1 VVGRKVGDCGFAA
14 RRRGGDGVRPLPN
27 PEVRGHRQG
36 VDGTEAFA
44 RREATPIPL
53 ALPPERLEK
62 ASQATA
68 TALDG
73 PGVAQRVVERLNLP
87 KESTG
92 ELLKNMSA
100 EQEPDV
106 PVIDVTYT
114 DTNPM
119 RAQLVVN
126 AAGQVVPDYV
136 KGGSFMAT
144 QWEPAKL
151 PDAPVSP
158 NPFRNGLI
166 TLAIGLVL
174 SMVVIAIQRISTG

>member
-1 VVGRKVGDCGFAA
+1 MEYGLYQTPKY
-14 RRRGGDGVRPLPN
+14 
-27 PEVRGHRQG
+27 
-36 VDGTEAFA
+36 
-44 RREATPIPL
+44 EATAKVSMEQRLLPDGRPHPIPL

-73 PGVAQRVVERLNLP
+73 PGVAQRVVGRLNLP

-151 PDAPVSP
+151 PDAPISP